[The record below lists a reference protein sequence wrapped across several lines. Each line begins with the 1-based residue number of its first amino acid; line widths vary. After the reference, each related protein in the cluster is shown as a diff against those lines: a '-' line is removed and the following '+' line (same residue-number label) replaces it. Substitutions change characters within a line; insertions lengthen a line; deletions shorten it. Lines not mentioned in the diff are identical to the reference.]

1 MFKKFT
7 WGAKKVGEDEFANS
21 YYTRN
26 NKRFVVYKGLCE
38 PSKVPMHWH
47 RWLHYSSDEIP
58 NSESITNKFS
68 WQKTHLPNLTG
79 TKSAYN
85 PNKTT
90 TKKTNSSYE
99 SWQPQ

>member
-7 WGAKKVGEDEFANS
+7 WGAIKVGDDEFANQ
-21 YYTRN
+21 YYIRN

-47 RWLHYSSDEIP
+47 RWLHYSCDEIP
-58 NSESITNKFS
+58 NSESFANKYS

-79 TKSAYN
+79 TKSAHSLY
-85 PNKTT
+85 KTN